1 MDRRRRWLPLIAA
14 AGISVLVVAP
24 WVIARWRLDGWQFFD
39 AMFFHDFAERVSMV
53 LEGHT
58 GGPFFYFYFLQRN
71 QYDWLAAALVA
82 FLCLPSRW
90 ARLRALVAGPDR
102 FLPVLLAS
110 WFAGTFLL
118 PTAVATKLGWY
129 LNHFYPLFALGV
141 AWLLVEAWEATTQM
155 PRRSLALAASC
166 VVAFCVA
173 EGKLAWHSY
182 ELLDVNRSAQSLFLQ
197 QAEFVSGR
205 QVYATTWP
213 YADRFVVRTVGARCF
228 LAPNVDEFFAA
239 SGPDDLWLGPPNE
252 DGRLVPIASTGRQTL
267 YRRAH

>member
-1 MDRRRRWLPLIAA
+1 
-14 AGISVLVVAP
+14 
-24 WVIARWRLDGWQFFD
+24 
-39 AMFFHDFAERVSMV
+39 
-53 LEGHT
+53 
-58 GGPFFYFYFLQRN
+58 
-71 QYDWLAAALVA
+71 
-82 FLCLPSRW
+82 
-90 ARLRALVAGPDR
+90 
-102 FLPVLLAS
+102 
-110 WFAGTFLL
+110 
-118 PTAVATKLGWY
+118 
-129 LNHFYPLFALGV
+129 
-141 AWLLVEAWEATTQM
+141 M